1 MFRFYNDIIN
11 NIVAR
16 RVYVASAFLFFIFIL
31 GSVGYHTIE
40 GMGFFEGFYMT
51 FITIT
56 TIGFSEV
63 KTLTRTGRIFTILLS
78 LMGIGVI
85 AYIASQTTQLLFE
98 SQLFRKRAMKKQL
111 KKINDHYIVCG
122 YGRIGERIAK
132 DLKNADIPVV
142 VIDNRSSV
150 IERLDED
157 QLLYVE
163 GNAHEED
170 TLKEAGIQKADG
182 LVCTLPRDEDNVFT
196 TLIARE
202 LNEDIFILSRTN
214 RHQNTRKILR
224 SGANK
229 VISPYEIGADR
240 MANVILR
247 PYVDQFIERL
257 LGGSEQDQVFDEAKV
272 FEGSD
277 LDGKTL
283 AESEIRQKYFVVIVG
298 IIPADSGQLLFNPKS
313 DHRLE
318 AGDSLIVLGNV
329 DRIAKLRKEGCDD
342 HRSLSERVSE
352 YDFIQN
358 IGQESSIFKSQV

>member
-11 NIVAR
+11 KIVAR
-16 RVYVASAFLFFIFIL
+16 RVYLAGSFLLVIFIL
-31 GSVGYHTIE
+31 GSVGYHFIE

-63 KTLTRTGRIFTILLS
+63 TSLTRTGRIFTIFVS
-78 LMGIGVI
+78 LMGIGII

-98 SQLFRKRAMKKQL
+98 SQLFRKRTMKKQL
-111 KKINDHYIVCG
+111 QKIDNHYIICG

-142 VIDNRSSV
+142 VVDNRPSV

-163 GNAHEED
+163 GNAQEED
-170 TLKEAGIQKADG
+170 TLKEAGITRADG
-182 LVCTLPRDEDNVFT
+182 LVCALSRDEDNVFT

-202 LNEDIFILSRTN
+202 LNEDLFILVRTN

-247 PYVDQFIERL
+247 PYVDQFIENI
-257 LGGSEQDQVFDEAKV
+257 LGGSEQDHVFDEAKV

-283 AESEIRQKYFVVIVG
+283 AESKIRQKYFVVIVG
-298 IIPADSGQLLFNPKS
+298 VIPGDSEQLVFNPDSG
-313 DHRLE
+313 HRLE

-329 DRIAKLRKEGCDD
+329 DRIEQLRKDGCED

-352 YDFIQN
+352 YDFIQK
-358 IGQESSIFKSQV
+358 IGQDSTLFQTNV